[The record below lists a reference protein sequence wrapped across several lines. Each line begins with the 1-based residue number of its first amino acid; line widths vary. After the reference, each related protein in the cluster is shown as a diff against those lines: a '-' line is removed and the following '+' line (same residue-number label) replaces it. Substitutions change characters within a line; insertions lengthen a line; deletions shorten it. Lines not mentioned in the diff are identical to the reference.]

1 MLLWIIKWIVISL
14 ILIALCHN
22 IYIYLKDTFTIP
34 KTRDLIKN
42 PEKRY
47 AEMLGGENVLDVQQP
62 KSEEATTSI
71 SELIEPD
78 TQMKSELMTF
88 IKTL

>member
-1 MLLWIIKWIVISL
+1 MLLWIIKWVVISL

-47 AEMLGGENVLDVQQP
+47 AEMLGGENVLDLPQP
-62 KSEEATTSI
+62 TKEETTTSI
-71 SELIEPD
+71 SELVDPE
-78 TQMKSELMTF
+78 TLMKSELETF
-88 IKTL
+88 MKSL

>member
-1 MLLWIIKWIVISL
+1 MLLWIIKWTVISL

-47 AEMLGGENVLDVQQP
+47 AEMLGREDVLDLQQP
-62 KSEEATTSI
+62 NKEATTTSI
-71 SELIEPD
+71 SELIDPE
-78 TQMKSELMTF
+78 TQMKSELRTF
-88 IKTL
+88 METL

>member
-1 MLLWIIKWIVISL
+1 MLLWIIKWVVISL

-62 KSEEATTSI
+62 SKEATSTSI
-71 SELIEPD
+71 SELVDPE
-78 TQMKSELMTF
+78 TQMKSELESFM
-88 IKTL
+88 KTL

>member
-47 AEMLGGENVLDVQQP
+47 VEMLGGENVLDLPQP
-62 KSEEATTSI
+62 TKEETTTSI
-71 SELIEPD
+71 SELVDPE
-78 TQMKSELMTF
+78 TQMKSELESFM
-88 IKTL
+88 KTL

>member
-1 MLLWIIKWIVISL
+1 MLLWIIKWTVISL

-47 AEMLGGENVLDVQQP
+47 AEMLGGEDVLDLQQP
-62 KSEEATTSI
+62 NKEATTTSI
-71 SELIEPD
+71 SELIDPE
-78 TQMKSELMTF
+78 TQMKSELQTF
-88 IKTL
+88 METL

>member
-1 MLLWIIKWIVISL
+1 MLLWIIKWVVISL

-47 AEMLGGENVLDVQQP
+47 AEMLGGENVLDLPQP
-62 KSEEATTSI
+62 TKEETTTSI
-71 SELIEPD
+71 SELVDPE
-78 TQMKSELMTF
+78 TQMKSELESFM
-88 IKTL
+88 KTL

>member
-1 MLLWIIKWIVISL
+1 MLLWIIKWIVISI

-47 AEMLGGENVLDVQQP
+47 AEMLDGVNILDAQQP
-62 KSEEATTSI
+62 KKETTTSI
-71 SELIEPD
+71 SELINPE
-78 TQMKSELMTF
+78 THMKSELKSFME
-88 IKTL
+88 TL

>member
-1 MLLWIIKWIVISL
+1 MLLWIIKWTVISL

-47 AEMLGGENVLDVQQP
+47 AEMLGREDALDLQQP
-62 KSEEATTSI
+62 NKEATTTSI
-71 SELIEPD
+71 SELIDPE
-78 TQMKSELMTF
+78 TQMKSELRTF
-88 IKTL
+88 METL

>member
-1 MLLWIIKWIVISL
+1 MLLWIIKWVVISL

-47 AEMLGGENVLDVQQP
+47 AEMLGGENVLDLPQP
-62 KSEEATTSI
+62 TNEETTTSI
-71 SELIEPD
+71 SELVDPE
-78 TQMKSELMTF
+78 TQMKSELETF
-88 IKTL
+88 MKSL